1 MERVEKE
8 PTEDYVSEEGLKPE
22 SVIALNLGSVMNDS
36 DTSDTEVVES
46 DRYSEGMELVESGT
60 ISNDELCFS
69 SNESEREV
77 SDFLTSEDSDG
88 DWISCC

>member
-1 MERVEKE
+1 MEGYEKE
-8 PTEDYVSEEGLKPE
+8 TTEDYESEEGQKSE

-36 DTSDTEVVES
+36 DTSDKEVVES

-69 SNESEREV
+69 SNESEWEV
-77 SDFLTSEDSDG
+77 SDFLTSEDSDD
-88 DWISCC
+88 DWISCR